1 MKRKTTFVGH
11 SENSPQKCIA
21 LNAYIRKKKISNV
34 NFYFRKLKLQE
45 KEEQIKSK
53 VNRRNK

>member
-1 MKRKTTFVGH
+1 MKRKTFVGH

-34 NFYFRKLKLQE
+34 NFYFRKLE